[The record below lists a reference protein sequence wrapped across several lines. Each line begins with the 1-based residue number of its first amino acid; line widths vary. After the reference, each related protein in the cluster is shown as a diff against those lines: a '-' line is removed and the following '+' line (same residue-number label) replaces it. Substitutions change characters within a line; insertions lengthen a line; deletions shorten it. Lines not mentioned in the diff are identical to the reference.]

1 MLQEGLRNILN
12 TTSAGGS
19 AGIQHLPKGLPGL
32 QTHLP
37 CLFIARLKEELGDTC
52 TSSAS
57 GLLCFLSGDD
67 LLGDEQQKPV
77 GVLEK
82 MPGLAEGS
90 SGGLRK
96 TVDGPECP
104 STVFLSP
111 PEYMIIA
118 LESSDSL
125 DGPDTVKSEH
135 GLEDTEQF

>member
-37 CLFIARLKEELGDTC
+37 CLFITRLEEELGDTC

-57 GLLCFLSGDD
+57 GLLCFLSEDD
-67 LLGDEQQKPV
+67 LLGDEQQSPV

-96 TVDGPECP
+96 TVDGPE
-104 STVFLSP
+104 
-111 PEYMIIA
+111 YMIIG

-135 GLEDTEQF
+135 GLEHTEQF

>member
-19 AGIQHLPKGLPGL
+19 AGIQHLPEGLPGL

-37 CLFIARLKEELGDTC
+37 CLFISRLEEALGDAS

-57 GLLCFLSGDD
+57 GLLWFLSGGD
-67 LLGDEQQKPV
+67 LLGDEQQNLV

-90 SGGLRK
+90 SGGLGK
-96 TVDGPECP
+96 AVEGPED
-104 STVFLSP
+104 
-111 PEYMIIA
+111 MIIA

-125 DGPDTVKSEH
+125 DGPDTMKSEH